1 MSKVKSLSSR
11 TPRYTMPSISRE
23 DLVARINDLEDRLNR
38 EIIEKILVFRHFE
51 FLRDVLSQIKQLER
65 LVEGAILEAPVT
77 PSMRGR
83 DSSQDSAI
91 AEALAEKEQ
100 ALRELIESEMAAE
113 LGSKKGRS
121 ALNNLLRK
129 EARKEA
135 EARIERF
142 KAERRA
148 EREEFEGEHAKVLK
162 AVKDLIILTDV
173 FAIMPKEECIS
184 RIEISEKVLLDY
196 YLEYPG
202 SKFEGEHSYY
212 LRMRPYIEQGIEEAQ
227 IWKDLYIKS
236 SREIRGA
243 R

>member
-1 MSKVKSLSSR
+1 
-11 TPRYTMPSISRE
+11 MPSISRG
-23 DLVARINDLEDRLNR
+23 DLVARINELEDRLNR

-51 FLRDVLSQIKQLER
+51 FLRDLLSQIKQLER
-65 LVEGAILEAPVT
+65 LVEEAILEAPVT
-77 PSMRGR
+77 PSMRGC

-100 ALRELIESEMAAE
+100 ALRESIESEMAAE
-113 LGSKKGRS
+113 AGRS

-129 EARKEA
+129 EARREA

-148 EREEFEGEHAKVLK
+148 ERAEFLVEHDKVLK

-173 FAIMPKEECIS
+173 FDIMPKEECAS
-184 RIEISEKVLLDY
+184 RIEISKKVLLDY
-196 YLEYPG
+196 RLEYPG
-202 SKFEGEHSYY
+202 SRLDGQHSYY